1 MFPVLNIKPTMFL
14 YYILLIMERLFLLT
28 LLLLWL
34 PNKLI
39 TTLVVPSIQQNM
51 IPIPSTHPSMIPLP
65 PTHPSMFSVLNINPT
80 MFLYYILLIMELLFL
95 LTLLLLWL
103 PNKLIKTLVVPF
115 IQQNMIPMPS
125 KHPTMF
131 KFPNI
136 NLSTILL
143 LLLLQR
149 ELIKMLV
156 GPSIH
161 SAMFPPSTINPS
173 PFLLC
178 ILFPTTDP
186 FSLLPSRLTTMLA
199 ELSITLL
206 L

>member
-1 MFPVLNIKPTMFL
+1 MFL
-14 YYILLIMERLFLLT
+14 YYILLIMEQLFLLT

-34 PNKLI
+34 LNKLI
-39 TTLVVPSIQQNM
+39 KTLVVPSIQQNM
-51 IPIPSTHPSMIPLP
+51 IP
-65 PTHPSMFSVLNINPT
+65 
-80 MFLYYILLIMELLFL
+80 
-95 LTLLLLWL
+95 
-103 PNKLIKTLVVPF
+103 
-115 IQQNMIPMPS
+115 MPS
-125 KHPTMF
+125 KLPTMF

-156 GPSIH
+156 GPSTH
-161 SAMFPPSTINPS
+161 PTMFPPPTINPS
-173 PFLLC
+173 PFLLY